1 MNKSG
6 STTLSDFFNMIYIIR
21 HGKTDLNQ
29 ANVLQGRSDHPLNE
43 EGIIEARRAAEK
55 FKGISFS
62 YVFSSP
68 LQRAL
73 QTAKIIVPDLEP
85 IKDDR
90 LIEMDYGPYEG
101 SDLRKPDPELL
112 RFFSDFVNEKTP
124 EGMEELSHIVE
135 RTGDFLKEI
144 QNLNGN
150 ILVSTH
156 AIAMKGLLENLTPDS
171 KGSYWAKHIGNCAV
185 YVTENKNGNFSIP
198 VEI

>member
-1 MNKSG
+1 
-6 STTLSDFFNMIYIIR
+6 MIYIIR

-43 EGIIEARRAAEK
+43 EGIDQARKAAEK
-55 FKGISFS
+55 LKSISFS

-73 QTAKIIVPDLEP
+73 ETAKIIVPDLEP

-101 SDLRKPDPELL
+101 SDLNKLDPELL
-112 RFFSDFVNEKTP
+112 RFFSDFVNEKAP
-124 EGMEELSHIVE
+124 EGMEELSDVVK
-135 RTGDFLKEI
+135 RTGEFLKEI
-144 QNLNGN
+144 KDLEGN
-150 ILVSTH
+150 VLVSTH

>member
-1 MNKSG
+1 MSKSG
-6 STTLSDFFNMIYIIR
+6 STTLSDFLNMICIIR

-43 EGIIEARRAAEK
+43 EGIDQARKAAEK
-55 FKGISFS
+55 LKSISFS

-73 QTAKIIVPDLEP
+73 ETAKIIVPDLEP

-101 SDLRKPDPELL
+101 SDLNKLDPELL
-112 RFFSDFVNEKTP
+112 RFFSDFVNEKAP
-124 EGMEELSHIVE
+124 EGMEELSDVVK
-135 RTGDFLKEI
+135 RTGEFLKEI
-144 QNLNGN
+144 KDLEGN
-150 ILVSTH
+150 VLVSTH

>member
-1 MNKSG
+1 
-6 STTLSDFFNMIYIIR
+6 MIYIIR

-43 EGIIEARRAAEK
+43 EGIDQARKAAEK
-55 FKGISFS
+55 LKSISFS

-73 QTAKIIVPDLEP
+73 ETAKIIVPDLEP

-101 SDLRKPDPELL
+101 SDLRNPDPELL
-112 RFFSDFVNEKTP
+112 RFFSDFVNEKAP
-124 EGMEELSHIVE
+124 EGMEELSDVVK
-135 RTGDFLKEI
+135 RTGEFLKEI
-144 QNLNGN
+144 KDLEGN
-150 ILVSTH
+150 VLVSTH

>member
-1 MNKSG
+1 MSKSG
-6 STTLSDFFNMIYIIR
+6 STTLSDFFNMIFIIR

-43 EGIIEARRAAEK
+43 AGIIEARQAAEK

-112 RFFSDFVNEKTP
+112 RFFSDFVNEKAP
-124 EGMEELSHIVE
+124 EGMEELAHIVE
-135 RTGDFLKEI
+135 RTGEFLKEI

>member
-1 MNKSG
+1 
-6 STTLSDFFNMIYIIR
+6 MIYIIR

-43 EGIIEARRAAEK
+43 EGIDQARKAAEK
-55 FKGISFS
+55 LKSISFS

-73 QTAKIIVPDLEP
+73 ETVKIIGPTLEP
-85 IKDDR
+85 IKDER

-101 SDLRKPDPELL
+101 SDLNKLDPELL
-112 RFFSDFVNEKTP
+112 RFFSDFVNEKAP
-124 EGMEELSHIVE
+124 EGMEELSDVVK
-135 RTGDFLKEI
+135 RTGEFLKEI
-144 QNLNGN
+144 KDLEGN

-156 AIAMKGLLENLTPDS
+156 AIAMKGFLENLTPDS

-185 YVTENKNGNFSIP
+185 YVTEYHDGTYTVPTEWSK
-198 VEI
+198 

>member
-1 MNKSG
+1 MSKSG
-6 STTLSDFFNMIYIIR
+6 STTLSDFLNMIYIIR

-144 QNLNGN
+144 QNLKGN

-171 KGSYWAKHIGNCAV
+171 KGSYWSKHIGNCAV

>member
-6 STTLSDFFNMIYIIR
+6 STTLSDFLNMIFIIR

-43 EGIIEARRAAEK
+43 EGIIEARQAAEK

-101 SDLRKPDPELL
+101 SNLRKPDPELL
-112 RFFSDFVNEKTP
+112 RFFSDFVNEKAP

-135 RTGDFLKEI
+135 RTGEFLKEI

-171 KGSYWAKHIGNCAV
+171 KGSYWAKH
-185 YVTENKNGNFSIP
+185 
-198 VEI
+198 

>member
-1 MNKSG
+1 MSKSG
-6 STTLSDFFNMIYIIR
+6 STTLSDFFNMIFIIR

-43 EGIIEARRAAEK
+43 EGIIEARQAAEK

-85 IKDDR
+85 IKDER
-90 LIEMDYGPYEG
+90 LIEMDYGSYEG
-101 SDLRKPDPELL
+101 SDLNKLDPELL
-112 RFFSDFVNEKTP
+112 RFFSDFVNEKAP
-124 EGMEELSHIVE
+124 EGMEELSDVVK
-135 RTGDFLKEI
+135 RTGEFLKEI
-144 QNLNGN
+144 KDLEGN

-156 AIAMKGLLENLTPDS
+156 AIAMKGLLENLTPTS

-185 YVTENKNGNFSIP
+185 YVTEKKNGNFSIP

>member
-1 MNKSG
+1 
-6 STTLSDFFNMIYIIR
+6 
-21 HGKTDLNQ
+21 
-29 ANVLQGRSDHPLNE
+29 
-43 EGIIEARRAAEK
+43 GIIEARQAAEK

-112 RFFSDFVNEKTP
+112 RFFSDFVNEKAP

-135 RTGDFLKEI
+135 RTGEFLKEI

-156 AIAMKGLLENLTPDS
+156 AIAMKGLLENLTRIPRVPTGQNIS
-171 KGSYWAKHIGNCAV
+171 ATVPSMSRKTKTGISAFPLRFKQNRRSMTSCFKHFTQCLRLCILCLRQP
-185 YVTENKNGNFSIP
+185 F
-198 VEI
+198 

>member
-1 MNKSG
+1 MSKSG

-43 EGIIEARRAAEK
+43 EGIIETRQAAEK
-55 FKGISFS
+55 LKDISFS

-101 SDLRKPDPELL
+101 SDLNKLDPELL
-112 RFFSDFVNEKTP
+112 RFFSDFVNEKAP

>member
-1 MNKSG
+1 
-6 STTLSDFFNMIYIIR
+6 MICIIR

-43 EGIIEARRAAEK
+43 EGIDQARKAAEK
-55 FKGISFS
+55 LKSISFS

-73 QTAKIIVPDLEP
+73 ETAKIIVPDLEP
-85 IKDDR
+85 IKDER

-101 SDLRKPDPELL
+101 SDLNKLDPELL
-112 RFFSDFVNEKTP
+112 RFFSDFVNEKAP
-124 EGMEELSHIVE
+124 EGMEELSDVVK
-135 RTGDFLKEI
+135 RTGEFLKEI
-144 QNLNGN
+144 KDLEGN

-156 AIAMKGLLENLTPDS
+156 AIAMKGLLENLTPTS
-171 KGSYWAKHIGNCAV
+171 KGSYWSKYIGNCAV
-185 YVTENKNGNFSIP
+185 YVTEKKNGNFSIP

>member
-1 MNKSG
+1 MSKSG
-6 STTLSDFFNMIYIIR
+6 STTLSDFLNMICIIR

-101 SDLRKPDPELL
+101 SDLRNPDPELL
-112 RFFSDFVNEKTP
+112 RFFSDFVNEKAP
-124 EGMEELSHIVE
+124 EGMEELSHIGE
-135 RTGDFLKEI
+135 RTGEFLKEI

>member
-1 MNKSG
+1 
-6 STTLSDFFNMIYIIR
+6 MIFIIR

-73 QTAKIIVPDLEP
+73 QTAKIIAPTLEP
-85 IKDDR
+85 IKDER

-101 SDLRKPDPELL
+101 SDLNKLDPELL
-112 RFFSDFVNEKTP
+112 RFFSDFVNEKAP
-124 EGMEELSHIVE
+124 EGMEELSDVVK
-135 RTGDFLKEI
+135 RTGEFLKEI
-144 QNLNGN
+144 KDLEGN

-156 AIAMKGLLENLTPDS
+156 AIAMKGFLENLTPDS

-185 YVTENKNGNFSIP
+185 YVTEKKNGNFSIP

>member
-1 MNKSG
+1 
-6 STTLSDFFNMIYIIR
+6 MIYIVR

-43 EGIIEARRAAEK
+43 EGVDQARKAAEK
-55 FKGISFS
+55 LKGISFT

-135 RTGDFLKEI
+135 RTGEFLKEI